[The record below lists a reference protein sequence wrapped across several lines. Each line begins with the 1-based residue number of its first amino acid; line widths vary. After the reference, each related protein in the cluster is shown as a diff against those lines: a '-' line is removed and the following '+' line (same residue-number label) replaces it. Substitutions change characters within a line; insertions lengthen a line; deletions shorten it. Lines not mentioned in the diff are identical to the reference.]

1 MDAKIKIIVCILFVL
16 LGYNIYEYYINIE
29 GWSDSAEAAAAAP
42 YDISVTPGVAV
53 SLSGLDSSKTYTHN
67 IDSFTQSTGADA
79 NSIITAI
86 NADAAR
92 AAWALTNLI
101 VGADGSITGTT
112 DSGANIDGVFGF
124 QFTEGGNTTSKYL
137 KIKIIAD
144 NTDSI
149 SVLTHTH
156 TAEVH
161 HTYTAPTYDATNPL
175 ANACGNIDEEPN
187 ACDMPEGN
195 AQSACVA
202 IEAEK
207 DRMKTAL
214 AEITAQAN
222 VKLAEIEANKPD
234 SYNNIISSVGS
245 AGTEI
250 IGGVVQLTPWG
261 ALSTAISEAGSTARE
276 VFTSDQSAEQA
287 MNNIFNTTIN
297 SQNISTINMTC
308 QSETSTMMSNL
319 INIEACTADTMGVT
333 PEIFSVL
340 ALADKIGPFVT
351 GVDQSI
357 SFGSNMKCKMAALT
371 ENIMEG
377 KTDSEKQGIQ
387 SSMADMQGSG
397 HISTN
402 QAGCNEQTTTK
413 NSCTYIS
420 EKQCCSDVKRD
431 VMNNSL
437 NVASCF
443 ADIDVINQTIT
454 YNSATS
460 CGQIAN
466 ADAFSESDDSDTQTT
481 TQATGNEQSSIWV
494 PIAIVGGVAFV
505 LSVGIYFYIKSS
517 RGRGNSKLKQ
527 NTSAPVS
534 PPSEP

>member
-1 MDAKIKIIVCILFVL
+1 MNTKLKIIVVILFVL
-16 LGYNIYEYYINIE
+16 LGYNIYEYYISIE
-29 GWSDSAEAAAAAP
+29 GWSDSAEADAP

-53 SLSGLDSSKTYTHN
+53 SLSGLDSSKTYTHT
-67 IDSFTQSTGADA
+67 IDSFTRSADA
-79 NSIITAI
+79 SSVITAT
-86 NADAAR
+86 NATDAQ

-112 DSGANIDGVFGF
+112 NSGVNIDGVFGF
-124 QFTEGGNTTSKYL
+124 QFIEGDITTHKYL
-137 KIKIIAD
+137 KIKIIPG

-149 SVLTHTH
+149 GILTQSSTR
-156 TAEVH
+156 
-161 HTYTAPTYDATNPL
+161 YTAPTYDASNPS

-214 AEITAQAN
+214 ARVTAQAN

-250 IGGVVQLTPWG
+250 IGGIAQLTPWG
-261 ALSTAISEAGSTARE
+261 ALSTAITEAGSTARE
-276 VFTSDQSAEQA
+276 VFSSDQSAEQA
-287 MNNIFNTTIN
+287 MNNIFRTTIN
-297 SQNISTINMTC
+297 SQNTSTINLTC
-308 QSETSTMMSNL
+308 QSETSTMMANL
-319 INIEACTADTMGVT
+319 ISIEACTPDTMGIT
-333 PEIFSVL
+333 PEIFSTL
-340 ALADKIGPFVT
+340 AQAGKIGPFVT

-357 SFGSNMKCKMAALT
+357 NFSSNMECKMAAMT

-377 KTDSEKQGIQ
+377 KTDSEKQAIQ

-431 VMNNSL
+431 VMSNSL

-443 ADIDVINQTIT
+443 ADIDNINQKVT
-454 YNSATS
+454 YNSAAS
-460 CGQIAN
+460 CGQIAS
-466 ADAFSESDDSDTQTT
+466 ADAFTASDDSDTQTT
-481 TQATGNEQSSIWV
+481 TQATENEQSSIWV
-494 PIAIVGGVAFV
+494 PIAIVGGVVFV
-505 LSVGIYFYIKSS
+505 LSVGIYFYIKSD
-517 RGRGNSKLKQ
+517 RGRGNTNLKQ

-534 PPSEP
+534 PPPEP